1 MFATHLVLDQIPP
14 PSALSHIHTAQSTNS
29 GSNQQANHSV
39 ASDGTHYFVG
49 AALPAIPTKIIE
61 KIESGA
67 FIELSDLLPEHLG
80 HTEPDEDP
88 KSKSKHRPVTSIT
101 QWLQCFAVYTAVISK
116 KQPHRVMDLMGY
128 QILIIEAYHE
138 YRNDSWLNYDRRF
151 RLRAA
156 SQPGRS
162 WAAIDSTIWNLAF
175 AGQAKA
181 TRCNHCFSFAHS
193 TSNCHLSGYNT
204 EKKLLTPPVH
214 TFYPAKSFRGQ
225 PICYKWNNSR
235 FPDCPHH
242 NCRFAHIC
250 YICASNPQAADVN
263 HKAVFCPAKQ

>member
-14 PSALSHIHTAQSTNS
+14 LSGLSHIHTAQLTNN
-29 GSNQQANHSV
+29 GSNQQPNHPV
-39 ASDGTHYFVG
+39 ASDGIPTHYFVG
-49 AALPAIPTKIIE
+49 AALPAIPAKLVE

-80 HTEPDEDP
+80 HAEPDEDS
-88 KSKSKHRPVTSIT
+88 KSKSKHRPTSSIT
-101 QWLQCFAVYTAVISK
+101 QWLQCFAAYTAVISK
-116 KQPHRVMDLMGY
+116 KQPYQVMDLMGY

-138 YRNDSWLNYDRRF
+138 YRSNAWLNYDRRF
-151 RLRAA
+151 HLRAA

-193 TSNCHLSGYNT
+193 TSNCNLSGNNS
-204 EKKLLTPPVH
+204 EIKPLFPSGH
-214 TFYPAKSFRGQ
+214 THYPAKSFRSQ
-225 PICYKWNNSR
+225 PICYKWNNSKLPGCSHR
-235 FPDCPHH
+235 
-242 NCRFAHIC
+242 NCRFEHIC
-250 YICASNPQAADVN
+250 MLHLCFKPSS
-263 HKAVFCPAKQ
+263 KRC